1 MKFIFSKL
9 CLFLVLTVY
18 ADDCPQVTGL
28 YTNNYTFD
36 SYQASVEGHWDS
48 MLGTGVAD
56 FLIKYKHVDSLQWN
70 NLSNLDSTSTSRI
83 IGPLDY
89 NTTYVWSVVAYCSE
103 GSFQDPAE
111 WAVIDTFTTLPYE
124 ECPSP
129 SNLYVND
136 LLILQNNAFAQ
147 GTWDSMSGTGV
158 DHFILNYK
166 LLSDTEWMSLSNMDS
181 TVTSCYMPD
190 LLQYNFYE
198 WRVQAYCSINQSYFS
213 QWSETDTFYVDGF
226 MPIAFS
232 PSLELSISSLYCD
245 SLVDLSISVE
255 QDANEPDLQS
265 SIFLSNSGQF
275 DIESMVIDQKIGT
288 ANAVA
293 GLDGFINLEYDL
305 IVYEIIN
312 TNKATIGL
320 LNLETNSYDSLFDIE
335 NLVTG
340 GVLISV
346 VSPSDDNFY
355 TSGNSLDIF
364 FDGVFINP
372 QPSELEFYIDISSE
386 LSDAFSID
394 TSFTIECDVNSIA
407 EKTIGSSL
415 YPNPASS
422 LIFLDINGLKTIRFV
437 DVLGRTS
444 LLVKTSGH
452 TLDVSSLEKGLY
464 FVHIDNQF
472 SQRLMIR

>member
-1 MKFIFSKL
+1 M
-9 CLFLVLTVY
+9 
-18 ADDCPQVTGL
+18 
-28 YTNNYTFD
+28 
-36 SYQASVEGHWDS
+36 
-48 MLGTGVAD
+48 
-56 FLIKYKHVDSLQWN
+56 
-70 NLSNLDSTSTSRI
+70 
-83 IGPLDY
+83 
-89 NTTYVWSVVAYCSE
+89 
-103 GSFQDPAE
+103 
-111 WAVIDTFTTLPYE
+111 PYE

-129 SNLYVND
+129 TNLYVD
-136 LLILQNNAFAQ
+136 DFLILQNNAFAQ

-158 DHFILNYK
+158 DHFVLNYK

-198 WRVQAYCSINQSYFS
+198 WRVQAYCSVNQSYFS

-355 TSGNSLDIF
+355 TS
-364 FDGVFINP
+364 
-372 QPSELEFYIDISSE
+372 ET
-386 LSDAFSID
+386 A
-394 TSFTIECDVNSIA
+394 
-407 EKTIGSSL
+407 
-415 YPNPASS
+415 
-422 LIFLDINGLKTIRFV
+422 
-437 DVLGRTS
+437 
-444 LLVKTSGH
+444 
-452 TLDVSSLEKGLY
+452 
-464 FVHIDNQF
+464 
-472 SQRLMIR
+472 